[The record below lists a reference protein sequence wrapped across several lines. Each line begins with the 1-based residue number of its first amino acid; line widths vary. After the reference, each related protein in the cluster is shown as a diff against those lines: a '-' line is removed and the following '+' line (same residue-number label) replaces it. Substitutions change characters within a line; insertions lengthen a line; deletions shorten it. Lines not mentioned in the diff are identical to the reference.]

1 MANKHESLSGLFSDI
16 ADAIRKKDGSTGK
29 IIADDFPSAI
39 ENLEGGGSGGSGNLQ
54 SGTATPTGKTFTL
67 KPDEGFDGFDSVTVE
82 GDANLE
88 PQNIAEGVTI
98 YGVEGTLKIGAAS
111 SLPSEYEPYLEHA
124 KLLYTGEYEN
134 IAVSENNEYLNIIF
148 MTSGFKVVGYKSD
161 TTQFSA
167 QGWVLCRYQKS
178 GQNWDV
184 TDNRS
189 TANEYGFNYVKNIR
203 FSTIPW
209 EYNGAVIWP
218 MSSSGGGG
226 TVAAAPGGTITLV
239 GPDSPYVTFI
249 STAFPAMGMTITEEV

>member
-1 MANKHESLSGLFSDI
+1 MANKHENLSGLFSDI

-29 IIADDFPSAI
+29 IVADDFPSAI
-39 ENLEGGGSGGSGNLQ
+39 ENLEAGGTGGNLQ
-54 SGTATPTGKTFTL
+54 SGTATPTGKEFVL
-67 KPDEGFDGFDSVTVE
+67 KPNEGFAGFDSVTVE

-134 IAVSENNEYLNIIF
+134 FAVSENNEYLNIIF

-167 QGWVLCRYQKS
+167 QGWVLCRFQKS

-218 MSSSGGGG
+218 MSSGGGG

-239 GPDSPYVTFI
+239 GPDSPYVTFL
-249 STAFPAMGMTITEEV
+249 STPFPAMGMTITEEV